1 MLIQRRPCESESKF
15 FINFSI
21 HSQAWAPG
29 GSNDRM
35 ARGLW
40 YQKIQANSQSL
51 MRFNRVGS
59 ELFIS
64 LHTQLIVLGCALAFQ
79 SLFHLGSFREF
90 GFLMSLYPCL
100 ARRAELNASKFLNPT
115 PPSILLVHNLSH
127 LIQ

>member
-79 SLFHLGSFREF
+79 SLFHLGSFSHE
-90 GFLMSLYPCL
+90 
-100 ARRAELNASKFLNPT
+100 FLNIQRLPLR
-115 PPSILLVHNLSH
+115 ILSRSASCWKKN
-127 LIQ
+127 